1 MISSKDD
8 RIVAANEINVD
19 LGRIQGRKSNINFEP
34 TKCHT
39 LCVSLKKDVNL
50 HPPLFMDA
58 LSITEV
64 DVLKILGIYFDCKLT
79 WSYMI
84 DHLAARSYQRLDAVY
99 RIREYLGQGG
109 LTIAFKSFVR
119 PICEYAMLFLWELL
133 PLIYIS

>member
-1 MISSKDD
+1 MISSKYD
-8 RIVAANEINVD
+8 RIVAANEINID
-19 LGRIQGRKSNINFEP
+19 LGRIHSWGQKWNINFEP
-34 TKCHT
+34 TKCHA

-64 DVLKILGIYFDCKLT
+64 DVLKILRIYFDRKLT

-84 DHLAARSYQRLDAVY
+84 DHLAACSRQQLGAVY
-99 RIREYLGQGG
+99 HIREYLGQSG

-119 PICEYAMLFLWELL
+119 LICVLFLWKLL
-133 PLIYIS
+133 PLIYTS